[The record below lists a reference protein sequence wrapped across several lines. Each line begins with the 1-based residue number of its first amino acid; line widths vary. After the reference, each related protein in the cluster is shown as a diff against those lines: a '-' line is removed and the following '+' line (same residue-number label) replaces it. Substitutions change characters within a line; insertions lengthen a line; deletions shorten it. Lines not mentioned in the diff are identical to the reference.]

1 MGGGQKNFPNLT
13 EKTTVLES
21 LFNKVADLRSC
32 NFMKKRLQDRHFLV
46 KLAKFLRTTFIKEH
60 ASGGGFAT
68 RNYL

>member
-13 EKTTVLES
+13 EKQLCWS
-21 LFNKVADLRSC
+21 LFNKVADL
-32 NFMKKRLQDRHFLV
+32 RLQDRHFLV